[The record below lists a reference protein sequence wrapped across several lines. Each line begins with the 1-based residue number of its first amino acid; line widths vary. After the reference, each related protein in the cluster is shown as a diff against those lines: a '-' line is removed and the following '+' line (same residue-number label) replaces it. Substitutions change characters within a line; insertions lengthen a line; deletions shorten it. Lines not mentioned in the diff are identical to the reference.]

1 MDLNG
6 LCMTFAR
13 PEKLQ
18 GNVIFIFYVGNF
30 VIGIQLT
37 YSKLQLSIWHS
48 KQITDQEHYLLYS
61 I

>member
-18 GNVIFIFYVGNF
+18 GNVIFILYVGNF
-30 VIGIQLT
+30 VIGL
-37 YSKLQLSIWHS
+37 SKSQISIWHS
-48 KQITDQEHYLLYS
+48 K
-61 I
+61 